1 MSRLTGLACA
11 AALLAVTGC
20 TMESFN
26 LSTSRDVSR
35 NEQVLGGSPQAVA
48 TVAEFALEK
57 MNIKA
62 MRTSKVDSVQLK
74 GSSKNGQPFVLV
86 FERRKSEV
94 GDSTAIRLEW
104 PTKDVDNS
112 FWVDFM
118 SNMEVVKE
126 SQRNVAQVGH

>member
-26 LSTSRDVSR
+26 LSASRDVSR
-35 NEQVLGGSPQAVA
+35 NEQVLGGSPDAVA
-48 TVAEFALEK
+48 SVARLALEK

-62 MRTSKVDSVQLK
+62 MLTSKGDLVQLK
-74 GSSKNGQPFVLV
+74 GTSKNGQPFVLV
-86 FERRKSEV
+86 FEHRKSEV

-112 FWVDFM
+112 FWLDFM
-118 SNMEVVKE
+118 SNMDVVRD
-126 SQRNVAQVGH
+126 SSRNVAQVGH